1 MALAMPN
8 AALPQ
13 DAERCLAENASY
25 KEVRLQKDD
34 FLGCSRRSLLR

>member
-1 MALAMPN
+1 MEEDSNGTGLGAG
-8 AALPQ
+8 
-13 DAERCLAENASY
+13 RRHAENASY